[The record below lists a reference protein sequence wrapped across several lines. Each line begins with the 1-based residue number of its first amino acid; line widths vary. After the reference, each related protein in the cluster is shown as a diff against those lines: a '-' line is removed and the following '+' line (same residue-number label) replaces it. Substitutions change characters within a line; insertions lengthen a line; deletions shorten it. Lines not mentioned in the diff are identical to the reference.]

1 MLLLLTLNKKLPA
14 GNGLMLAVY
23 ISVNALTE
31 KDKGKFAKIVLNK
44 PLKVAKLL
52 VT

>member
-1 MLLLLTLNKKLPA
+1 
-14 GNGLMLAVY
+14 MLAVY
-23 ISVNALTE
+23 INVNALTE
-31 KDKGKFAKIVLNK
+31 MDKGKFSKIVLNK

>member
-1 MLLLLTLNKKLPA
+1 
-14 GNGLMLAVY
+14 MLAVY
-23 ISVNALTE
+23 VNVNALTE
-31 KDKGKFAKIVLNK
+31 IVKGKFAKIVLNK